1 MSAIFIFRR
10 DFRIFDNTGIRAMLY
25 NEKIEKVHF
34 CFIFNPDQLKSGYAS
49 QNAIRFMVESLE
61 ELGNELKEYKFG
73 LHLYYGDDKTIL
85 QSFKPAPDFV
95 FFNEDITPF
104 AKKRDNR
111 LKKHFKVNTD
121 FSESDYTLAPVGC
134 VEKLYVKYTP
144 YKLKFYEYI
153 KENPVPEP
161 KQVSSTIQKKSEY
174 RLEVPAKYKTDFK
187 KAHTFYK
194 NPGLSETPAFIG
206 GRSEALKKLKLL
218 PKEQSR
224 YDKTRNNLELNTTN
238 LSAYTKFG
246 CISIREFWHA
256 ISGLSSEAKQNLH
269 DQLVWREFYYNIC
282 TFFPEMLN
290 SQNSGTR
297 TSINK
302 DIKPVSIKWAKD
314 QKEKYKIWKTGK
326 TGIDIV
332 DAGMNQLN
340 KTGFM
345 HNRARLLTANY
356 AVKVLK
362 IDWRICEK
370 YFAKKLIDYDP
381 IVNNGNWQWIA
392 SALDY
397 LDRNFNFDRQAKLHD
412 KNRKYRDMYLK

>member
-1 MSAIFIFRR
+1 MSAVFIFRR
-10 DFRIFDNTGIRAMLY
+10 DFRLFDNVGIRDMLY
-25 NEKIEKVHF
+25 NGKIGKIHF
-34 CFIFNPDQLKSGYAS
+34 CFIFNPEQLESGYAS

-61 ELGNELKEYKFG
+61 DLQEQLKEHKFS

-85 QSFKPAPDFV
+85 ESFKPAPDFV
-95 FFNEDITPF
+95 FFNTDVTPF
-104 AKKRDNR
+104 AKKRDKR
-111 LKKHFKVNTD
+111 LEKHFKVNPEFD
-121 FSESDYTLAPVGC
+121 KSDYTLAPVGC

-153 KENPVPEP
+153 KKNPVPEP
-161 KQVSSTIQKKSEY
+161 VRVSSKIRKKSEFKP
-174 RLEVPAKYKTDFK
+174 EVPAKYKTDFK

-194 NPGLSETPAFIG
+194 NPGLCDNPAFIG
-206 GRSEALKKLKLL
+206 GRSEAVKKLKLL
-218 PKEQSR
+218 SKEQNR

-246 CISIREFWHA
+246 CISIREFWYA
-256 ISGLSSEAKQNLH
+256 ISDLPSEAKQNLH

-282 TFFPEMLN
+282 IFFPEML
-290 SQNSGTR
+290 SGQIST
-297 TSINK
+297 TTNK
-302 DIKPVSIKWAKD
+302 DIKPVSIKWSKD

-340 KTGFM
+340 TTGFM

-362 IDWRICEK
+362 IDWRLCEK